1 MFSSKNTRLGEYK
14 FAQTDLTR
22 IDSDGTFSGY
32 ASLFGAEDLGRDILM
47 PGAFKNSL
55 KSQGAEGVRMLFQH
69 DPNVPIGVWDIVR
82 EDERGLYVKGRLTLD
97 VEKAR
102 EVHALMLDGGL
113 NGLSIGFKTIKGKR
127 DQKTGVR
134 QIFEVDLW
142 EISVVTFPML
152 PEAKITSVKTAIGK
166 PTIGKAAG
174 GKLSTIPTTRE
185 FERWLTRDAGLT
197 RKQARVVIHSGFKSL
212 GETRDALTTDNKTRR
227 SPAAAIRAA
236 TLKMRASKT
245 PRSFKGL
252 TK

>member
-1 MFSSKNTRLGEYK
+1 MFSSKQVRLGEYK
-14 FAQTDLTR
+14 FAQTDLTH
-22 IDSDGTFSGY
+22 IDADGTFSGY
-32 ASLFGAEDLGRDILM
+32 ASLFGAEDLGRDVLM
-47 PGAFKNSL
+47 PGAFRNSL
-55 KSQGAEGVRMLFQH
+55 KKQGADGVRMLFQH
-69 DPNVPIGVWDIVR
+69 DPNVPIGVWDIIR
-82 EDERGLYVKGRLTLD
+82 EDDRGLYVKGRLTLD

-152 PEAKITSVKTAIGK
+152 PEAKITSVKTAIS
-166 PTIGKAAG
+166 KAAAS
-174 GKLSTIPTTRE
+174 KRSSIPTTRE

-245 PRSFKGL
+245 PRSLKGL